1 MTLFCISLSFFSWN
15 KVLLCEIIWCT
26 LSQRYYL
33 CFLDSAG
40 LAVKMWLI
48 RVDGGRGDYAF
59 TLRQMGNKYI
69 IVLHILYL
77 LWLSLFS
84 SKLFLIWNFSVWQIC
99 KKGTVARYNRST
111 QLCSCEGWGKGTED
125 KYKRQNVG
133 ERITVLMTWDDGI
146 NGINPSWVGVVERKC
161 SVHLGKPPCS
171 LSL

>member
-15 KVLLCEIIWCT
+15 NVLLCEIIWRT

-33 CFLDSAG
+33 CFFDSAG

-59 TLRQMGNKYI
+59 TLGQIGNKYI

-84 SKLFLIWNFSVWQIC
+84 SKLFDLKFFSVTNMQKRYSSKIQQ
-99 KKGTVARYNRST
+99 KYTVV
-111 QLCSCEGWGKGTED
+111 QLWGV
-125 KYKRQNVG
+125 R
-133 ERITVLMTWDDGI
+133 ERDRGQVQKTNCWRENNCVNDMRWWY
-146 NGINPSWVGVVERKC
+146 INPSWVGVVERKC
-161 SVHLGKPPCS
+161 SVHLGKSPCS